1 MAGRLYSMSAPKFVH
16 DDIVTVKAGQIGTV
30 KEVHQSGTGY
40 VYGVQLR
47 TATAVQ
53 IDVAEDELQLV
64 KIANA
69 DETGFAIRYIS

>member
-1 MAGRLYSMSAPKFVH
+1 MSAPKFVH

-30 KEVHQSGTGY
+30 KEVHRSGTGY

-47 TATAVQ
+47 TPTALQ

-69 DETGFAIRYIS
+69 GETGFAIRYIS